1 MSYSEINTSINEI
14 GIDKLLR
21 CNYRTTVYK
30 NNIANIRKQYNSTI
44 RLKSIFSII
53 SGYAFSSK
61 DYVEEG
67 IPIVRIGDLNQYL
80 LNYDDMIKVSQ
91 EYYEEEKYRKY
102 IVKKGDILISLTGDG
117 NLKCLYYSDDKI
129 LFLNQRVAILRAKS
143 DVNVEFYYWVL
154 KSDFVKKQ
162 FAYYSNGKSQLNISP
177 FDLANI
183 KIPVIDEQMQR
194 LCMEKISPIIKE
206 VNELTSKVENTNKLI
221 NDTFFE
227 KFNYNYDAFNKLKG
241 VKIISRKFI
250 DFGNNI
256 DLRFSTKFH
265 REAGRLIYKEL
276 KEKKYCNFKDI
287 VKIPMITGQGI
298 SPSEFDE
305 NGDYAYISMADI
317 KKWCIDEENLK
328 KVSNA
333 YSEKNGLKKING
345 FKDIQPTTIK
355 KGDILLM
362 RSGEGGIGKT
372 AIVTNNLNAIFCD
385 FLIRIRVDENKYNP
399 FFVYYFTRTEY
410 FQYLVEIN
418 KKGLGNNTN
427 IFPNI
432 LNYFPIPDISLKE
445 QQQIVDEVEKKINEQ
460 KEIEMKILK
469 EQNEIEKILLEII
482 K

>member
-1 MSYSEINTSINEI
+1 MSYLKTNTSISEI

-21 CNYRTTVYK
+21 CNYRTTMYK
-30 NNIANIRKQYNSTI
+30 NNIVDIRKRYDNTI
-44 RLKSIFSII
+44 RLKSIFNII

-67 IPIVRIGDLNQYL
+67 IPIVRIGDLNYYS
-80 LNYDDMIKVSQ
+80 LNYDNMIKVPQ

-102 IVKKGDILISLTGDG
+102 MVKKGDILISLTGDG
-117 NLKCLYYSDDKI
+117 NLKCLYYNDNKV
-129 LFLNQRVAILRAKS
+129 LLLNQRVAILRAKS
-143 DVNVEFYYWVL
+143 DINIEFYYWML

-183 KIPVIDEQMQR
+183 KIPVIDENVQR
-194 LCMEKISPIIKE
+194 LCMKRIEPIIKK
-206 VNELTSKVENTNKLI
+206 VNELTLKVENANKLI
-221 NDTFFE
+221 NDTFVK
-227 KFNYNYDAFNKLKG
+227 KFNYNYDVFNGLKSA
-241 VKIISRKFI
+241 KIVYRKFT

-256 DLRFSTKFH
+256 DLRFSSKFH
-265 REAGRLIYKEL
+265 REAGRFIYEEL
-276 KEKKYCNFKDI
+276 KTKKYRNFKDI

-298 SPSEFDE
+298 SPKEYDE
-305 NGDYAYISMADI
+305 NGDYGYVSMADI
-317 KKWCIDEENLK
+317 KTWCIDEENLK
-328 KVSNA
+328 KVSNS
-333 YSEKNGLKKING
+333 YSEKHKFKKIKG
-345 FKDIQPTTIK
+345 VDDIQPTTIK
-355 KGDILLM
+355 KGDILIM

-372 AIVTNNLNAIFCD
+372 AIVTNDINAIFCD
-385 FLIRIRVDENKYNP
+385 FIIRIRVDEEKYNP

-432 LNYFPIPDISLKE
+432 LNYFPIPDISLEE
-445 QQQIVDEVEKKINEQ
+445 QQKIIDEVDKKINEQ
-460 KEIEMKILK
+460 KEIDIQILK
-469 EQNEIEKILLEII
+469 EQSKIEKILLEII